1 LSVKIRLRR
10 IGKPKHPFYRLVV
23 ADSRAPRDGKF
34 IELLGTYDPLTQPI
48 TVKIDHEKVRDWLKK
63 GARPSD
69 VAKRLLVGQGVLP
82 KEALPT
88 RRHKPA
94 PPKAEPKAEA
104 KAEAKT
110 EAKTEP
116 KTKAEAK
123 PEAKAPKPETK
134 AKEG

>member
-1 LSVKIRLRR
+1 MSVKIRLRR

-34 IELLGTYDPLTQPI
+34 IELLGTYDPLTEPI

-69 VAKRLLVGQGVLP
+69 TAKRLLVGQGVLP
-82 KEALPT
+82 NEALPT

-94 PPKAEPKAEA
+94 PPKADAKTEPEAKPEPKPKAEA
-104 KAEAKT
+104 KPDTRPEAK
-110 EAKTEP
+110 A
-116 KTKAEAK
+116 AK
-123 PEAKAPKPETK
+123 PEAKA
-134 AKEG
+134 KES

>member
-1 LSVKIRLRR
+1 LRR

-34 IELLGTYDPLTQPI
+34 IELLGTYDPLTEPI

-94 PPKAEPKAEA
+94 PPKAEAKTQTEPKAEA
-104 KAEAKT
+104 KS
-110 EAKTEP
+110 EP
-116 KTKAEAK
+116 KPKAEAK
-123 PEAKAPKPETK
+123 PEAKAAKPEAK
-134 AKEG
+134 AKES